1 MSANTREACTM
12 DSSHLSWLII
22 RDHHA
27 YLMKQKNIRKPFS
40 TEPGNLTNLSS
51 YRYSGLVH
59 SKTITIT
66 PAEKKGIN
74 FVYKRARMAN
84 KPAKAPV
91 KVTLKQGPRRTLKK
105 ISNTIKA
112 SKYRSDLRQAA
123 LRRAS
128 AILRSQRPK
137 KARKGKAGAAP
148 AAAPAAGATAAAPKK
163 AE

>member
-1 MSANTREACTM
+1 MV
-12 DSSHLSWLII
+12 SSHLSWMIV

-59 SKTITIT
+59 AKTITIT

-74 FVYKRARMAN
+74 FSYTRAKKAN
-84 KPAKAPV
+84 KPSQALV
-91 KVTLKQGPRRTLKK
+91 KVTLKEGPRRTLKK
-105 ISNTIKA
+105 ISNTMKN

-137 KARKGKAGAAP
+137 KTRKGKAGAAP
-148 AAAPAAGATAAAPKK
+148 AAAAAAATTAAAPKK

>member
-1 MSANTREACTM
+1 M
-12 DSSHLSWLII
+12 DSSHLNWLII

-59 SKTITIT
+59 NKTVTIT

-74 FVYKRARMAN
+74 FVYRRVKKAN
-84 KPAKAPV
+84 QPAKAPV

-105 ISNTIKA
+105 ISNIMKA
-112 SKYRSDLRQAA
+112 TRYRADLRQAA

-128 AILRSQRPK
+128 AILRSQRPTK
-137 KARKGKAGAAP
+137 PRKGKAGAAP
-148 AAAPAAGATAAAPKK
+148 AAATAAASAGSTTAAAPKK

>member
-1 MSANTREACTM
+1 M
-12 DSSHLSWLII
+12 DSSHLNWLIV

-59 SKTITIT
+59 NKTITIT
-66 PAEKKGIN
+66 PAEKKGVN
-74 FVYKRARMAN
+74 FIYKRVKKVN
-84 KPAKAPV
+84 QPAQAPV
-91 KVTLKQGPRRTLKK
+91 KVTLKKQGPRRTLKK
-105 ISNTIKA
+105 IANIMKA
-112 SKYRSDLRQAA
+112 NRYRSDLRGAA

-128 AILRSQRPK
+128 AILRSQRPVK
-137 KARKGKAGAAP
+137 PRKGKAGAAP
-148 AAAPAAGATAAAPKK
+148 AAAATTAAGTTTAAAPKK

>member
-1 MSANTREACTM
+1 MV
-12 DSSHLSWLII
+12 SSHLSWLIV

-59 SKTITIT
+59 PKTITIT
-66 PAEKKGIN
+66 PAEKKGLN
-74 FVYKRARMAN
+74 FVYKRHKMSN
-84 KPAKAPV
+84 KPSKAPV
-91 KVTLKQGPRRTLKK
+91 KVTLKEGPRRTLKK
-105 ISNTIKA
+105 ISNIIKS
-112 SKYRSDLRQAA
+112 SKCRADLRQAA

-128 AILRSQRPK
+128 AILRSQRVVKPK
-137 KARKGKAGAAP
+137 KGKAGAAP
-148 AAAPAAGATAAAPKK
+148 AAATAAATTAAAPKK